1 MITLEQYYDDNY
13 IKWVNLLTAM
23 IHDREEAEDR
33 VQDIFISL
41 LSRKEFCEGLIAR
54 GEMDKYLW
62 CAVTRQRT
70 QVFREQYKRVPTVSI
85 DADNVDF
92 LSSIQESNQD
102 ITATEKV
109 ELEDFYKEAVELLDN
124 SRRLISECGFETVG
138 EVRQYIFIQYVQN
151 GRTFQEIGKLIGMT
165 HQNISVHYKKIVVI
179 LTPMIEEFIGRK
191 LNTPRK

>member
-1 MITLEQYYDDNY
+1 MKTTEQYYSDNFT
-13 IKWVNLLTAM
+13 KWVNLLTTM
-23 IHDREEAEDR
+23 IHDREEAEDH
-33 VQDIFISL
+33 VQDIFVRL
-41 LSRKEFCEGLIAR
+41 FSRKEFCEGLIAR

-109 ELEDFYKEAVELLDN
+109 ELEDFFSQSMMIGFFVCSN
-124 SRRLISECGFETVG
+124 SSSNVCVTLSRCQKTSTSDFSIS
-138 EVRQYIFIQYVQN
+138 
-151 GRTFQEIGKLIGMT
+151 
-165 HQNISVHYKKIVVI
+165 
-179 LTPMIEEFIGRK
+179 P
-191 LNTPRK
+191 